1 MNLKHI
7 SQIISADVVDR
18 LILLGQASSDA
29 AWEVGDIVNHEWE
42 QIESAGRTTPFT
54 RMEWYKYVAELV
66 GKSERTVRDWAGLA
80 MFFPPEARGEYPP
93 LSVDHF
99 RLARSFGERWRE
111 CLDMAMRKMG
121 VNNGRP
127 PSVDWL
133 EAAMRGGGVVL
144 PPPDYELDA
153 EMREFGGDVEMITGS
168 TGKQA
173 VGVIVRQAY
182 DMLDS
187 AMESG
192 GVLNGFVAARL
203 RVALQALSDALAVL
217 EQV

>member
-1 MNLKHI
+1 
-7 SQIISADVVDR
+7 
-18 LILLGQASSDA
+18 
-29 AWEVGDIVNHEWE
+29 
-42 QIESAGRTTPFT
+42 
-54 RMEWYKYVAELV
+54 
-66 GKSERTVRDWAGLA
+66 
-80 MFFPPEARGEYPP
+80 
-93 LSVDHF
+93 
-99 RLARSFGERWRE
+99 
-111 CLDMAMRKMG
+111 
-121 VNNGRP
+121 
-127 PSVDWL
+127 
-133 EAAMRGGGVVL
+133 MRGGGVVL